1 MSSINVSREL
11 CLILKAALICIT
23 LLSCF
28 ASSENTVW
36 GHGQGGSGNGAPG
49 DPGPN
54 PDNGIPVSVDDS
66 FTLYDRDVQIDCDV
80 LANDYDIDG
89 ELDYGSISIID
100 TANFGI
106 ASVNASGSVQYV
118 VNPGFI
124 GLDSFTYTVMDN
136 ELGRSRE
143 ARATISV
150 EESPDRVEDQ
160 LPGNWIGTLDV
171 SAYDFPAWPHRMAGN
186 WDGVGVA
193 SDGSS
198 HTFGMELE
206 SRQRPDAGGGSYL
219 YVKINEF
226 YIDGDDRFLTSL
238 GNGFGGSSEDWS
250 FAGELYWEFWR
261 DQGSAANY
269 TLSLQLDYGHTL
281 NGTLESRTAFNGPI
295 VESYDISLQID
306 SSPGPELHIP
316 VELDFASMEVP
327 RLDVY
332 TEDGMIW
339 QRDAEYNIF
348 EMSPSVS
355 VLNSN
360 TIELSIDSSYFL
372 LNTYSHYYGWT
383 TFSWVYYLVMNSA
396 GNYMTGNL
404 VHRIELPNGE
414 LPLEWAWPVSFSKL

>member
-1 MSSINVSREL
+1 MSSIKIPREL
-11 CLILKAALICIT
+11 IIIFKAVLLCIT
-23 LLSCF
+23 LQSCF
-28 ASSENTVW
+28 ASNEDTIW
-36 GHGQGGSGNGAPG
+36 GHGQGGAGDGAPG

-66 FTLYDRDVQIDCDV
+66 FTLYDRDVQRDCDV

-89 ELDYGSISIID
+89 ELDFSSTSIVE

-106 ASVNASGSVQYV
+106 VSVNVSGSVQYV

-160 LPGNWIGTLDV
+160 LPGNWVGTLDV

-186 WDGVGVA
+186 WVGVGVA
-193 SDGSS
+193 SDGTS
-198 HTFGMELE
+198 HTFYMELE
-206 SRQRPDAGGGSYL
+206 SRQFPNELAGGSDL
-219 YVKINEF
+219 YVKLNEF
-226 YIDGDDRFLTSL
+226 YIDGGDRYLTHR
-238 GNGFGGSSEDWS
+238 GSAQDWG
-250 FAGELYWEFWR
+250 FAGELNWEFW
-261 DQGSAANY
+261 DTGWQGIY
-269 TLSLQLDYGHTL
+269 TLSLRLDYGHTF
-281 NGTLESRTAFNGPI
+281 NGTLEYRTPDNGTL

-306 SSPGPELHIP
+306 SSSGPELNIP
-316 VELDFASMEVP
+316 VELDFASMAVP
-327 RLDVY
+327 QLEVY

-339 QRDAEYNIF
+339 QRDAEYNVF

-360 TIELSIDSSYFL
+360 TIELSIDSSYYL
-372 LNTYSHYYGWT
+372 LDTYSHYYGWT